1 MSPALAFALL
11 AGISIGFYSLFQ
23 KLGSTD
29 INPALGSMVVSAV
42 AFTVNL
48 IILLAMKFKNQ
59 EILFTTK
66 GLGLLILVGFA
77 AAGIDFFSLLA
88 YSKGLQLTSAFIIGG
103 VQTAIILTGG
113 YLVLKEPFDLA
124 RFFALT
130 LIIAGTILLQ
140 RLGV

>member
-1 MSPALAFALL
+1 MNPALTFALL
-11 AGISIGFYSLFQ
+11 AGVSIGLYSFFQ
-23 KLGSTD
+23 KLGSTN

-48 IILLAMKFKNQ
+48 IILLLMKFKNQ
-59 EILFTTK
+59 EILFTPK
-66 GLGLLILVGFA
+66 GLKLLIFVGLA
-77 AAGIDFFSLLA
+77 AAGVDFFSLLA

-103 VQTAIILTGG
+103 AQTAIILVGG

-124 RFFALT
+124 RFFALV
-130 LIIAGTILLQ
+130 LIIVGTLLLQ